1 MSEAQKAKIEQTA
14 QAILD
19 ARALYPDSSLADLYD
34 ENRHHWFADAKMK
47 YKMKR
52 IDLEVE
58 ASNLFNLQAY
68 TQVNY
73 SNLNIYR
80 NVCQLR
86 PMNVVAKV
94 RFKLL

>member
-1 MSEAQKAKIEQTA
+1 MELEPEEAVIIMVETCKPIRRSTTEFPNSLTMNITAKHTH
-14 QAILD
+14 
-19 ARALYPDSSLADLYD
+19 
-34 ENRHHWFADAKMK
+34 N
-47 YKMKR
+47 
-52 IDLEVE
+52 
-58 ASNLFNLQAY
+58 
-68 TQVNY
+68 

>member
-1 MSEAQKAKIEQTA
+1 MNLHLTKKLTLSASAE
-14 QAILD
+14 
-19 ARALYPDSSLADLYD
+19 DSYNNLTD
-34 ENRHHWFADAKMK
+34 ENRHHWFADAKVK

-58 ASNLFNLQAY
+58 ASNLFNQQAY

>member
-1 MSEAQKAKIEQTA
+1 MNFLFFLNLHLTKKLTLSASAE
-14 QAILD
+14 
-19 ARALYPDSSLADLYD
+19 DSYNNLTD
-34 ENRHHWFADAKMK
+34 ENRHHWFADAKVK

-58 ASNLFNLQAY
+58 VSNLFNQQAY

>member
-1 MSEAQKAKIEQTA
+1 MEEKAIN
-14 QAILD
+14 
-19 ARALYPDSSLADLYD
+19 SS
-34 ENRHHWFADAKMK
+34 RHSSTVKT
-47 YKMKR
+47 
-52 IDLEVE
+52 
-58 ASNLFNLQAY
+58 Y